1 MQKAA
6 VSRPTLGRLPSYLN
20 YLNAL
25 STEKVPYISATTI
38 AKELN
43 LGEVQ
48 VRKDLAAV
56 SGAGKPKLGYVTQ
69 ELIEKLEECLGHNNR
84 TLAVLVGA
92 GRLGRAL
99 LQYGGFERYGVKIAA
114 AFDTNE
120 RVFDFESET
129 RILPVE
135 ELEPFCAQRDIKLGI
150 ITVGA
155 GAAQIVCD
163 QMVKSGITAIW
174 NFAPCKLTIPD
185 GVLIQNEDLALS
197 LAFLSNQMNQSGG
210 TEVCNVK

>member
-1 MQKAA
+1 MKKAS
-6 VSRPTLGRLPSYLN
+6 VSKATLGRLPGYLN
-20 YLNAL
+20 FLRSL
-25 STEKVPYISATTI
+25 PTEKNSYISATTI

-69 ELIEKLEECLGHNNR
+69 ELIETLADCLGHNEL

-114 AFDTNE
+114 AFDTDE

-135 ELEPFCAQRDIKLGI
+135 RLSEFCAQENIRLGI

-155 GAAQIVCD
+155 ASAQAVCD
-163 QMVKSGITAIW
+163 QMIESGITAIW
-174 NFAPCKLTIPD
+174 NFAPCKLSVPA
-185 GVLIQNEDLALS
+185 GVLLQNEDLALS
-197 LAFLSNQMNQSGG
+197 LAFLSNQLCQ
-210 TEVCNVK
+210 TEECEV

>member
-1 MQKAA
+1 MTMKKATVA
-6 VSRPTLGRLPSYLN
+6 RPTLGRLPGYLTF
-20 YLNAL
+20 LRSL
-25 STEKVPYISATTI
+25 PEEKYPYISATTI

-56 SGAGKPKLGYVTQ
+56 SGAGKPKLGYATQ
-69 ELIEKLEECLGHNNR
+69 ELIEKLEECLGHNNL

-114 AFDTNE
+114 AFDTDE
-120 RVFDFESET
+120 RVFDFDSAT
-129 RILPVE
+129 RILPVD
-135 ELEPFCAQRDIKLGI
+135 ELEAFCARQDIKLGI

-155 GAAQIVCD
+155 GAAQTVCE

-197 LAFLSNQMNQSGG
+197 LAFLSNQMNQSGSA
-210 TEVCNVK
+210 EV

>member
-6 VSRPTLGRLPSYLN
+6 VSKPTLGRLPGYLN
-20 YLNAL
+20 FLNGL
-25 STEKVPYISATTI
+25 SPEKVPYISATTI

-69 ELIEKLEECLGHNNR
+69 ELIERLEECLGHNDL

-114 AFDTNE
+114 AFDCDE

-129 RILPVE
+129 KILPVS
-135 ELEPFCAQRDIKLGI
+135 ELNAFCVRQDIKLGV

-155 GAAQIVCD
+155 GAAQMVCD
-163 QMVKSGITAIW
+163 QLVKCGITAIW
-174 NFAPCKLTIPD
+174 NFAPCKLSVPD

-197 LAFLSNQMNQSGG
+197 LAFLSNQMGSADL
-210 TEVCNVK
+210 

>member
-1 MQKAA
+1 MKKAS
-6 VSRPTLGRLPSYLN
+6 VSKATLGRLPGYLN
-20 YLNAL
+20 FLRSL
-25 STEKVPYISATTI
+25 PTEKNSYISATAI

-56 SGAGKPKLGYVTQ
+56 SGAGKPKLGYVRQ
-69 ELIEKLEECLGHNNR
+69 ELIEKLEECLGYNEL

-120 RVFDFESET
+120 QVFDFESET
-129 RILPVE
+129 RILPVDQLNE
-135 ELEPFCAQRDIKLGI
+135 FCAKDNIRLGI

-155 GAAQIVCD
+155 GSAQAVCN
-163 QMVKSGITAIW
+163 QMIESGITAIW
-174 NFAPCKLTIPD
+174 NFAPCKLVVPN
-185 GVLIQNEDLALS
+185 GVLLQNEDLALS
-197 LAFLSNQMNQSGG
+197 LAFLSNQLCQADE
-210 TEVCNVK
+210 T

>member
-6 VSRPTLGRLPSYLN
+6 VSKPTLGRLPGYLN
-20 YLNAL
+20 FLNGL
-25 STEKVPYISATTI
+25 SPEKVPYISATTI

-69 ELIEKLEECLGHNNR
+69 ELIERLEECLGHNDL

-114 AFDTNE
+114 AFDSDE

-129 RILPVE
+129 KILPVS
-135 ELEPFCAQRDIKLGI
+135 ELNAFCVRQDIKLGV

-155 GAAQIVCD
+155 GAAQMVCD
-163 QMVKSGITAIW
+163 QLVKCGITAIW
-174 NFAPCKLTIPD
+174 NFAPCKLSVPD

-197 LAFLSNQMNQSGG
+197 LAFLSNQMGSADL
-210 TEVCNVK
+210 